1 MLGGRREQPKQAGL
15 ERRPPSLAVLVGAAL
30 LVCAGALAGG
40 ILIALPSAAPSP
52 ASRAGASVPCPRG
65 EAAARSDR
73 ALAAATARYLLE
85 ARGHAV
91 HADLRR
97 IARDPILLAALAAH
111 DLRRARAE
119 AERQLVNHVVRIR
132 VLRGSRVLLDANS
145 LSFDVAGSSIALR
158 SLGRLE
164 ITVQDIIGY
173 VKLVRKLD
181 AAEVIVHGA
190 GGHVHTSPRAA
201 AAARLTLPRSGCAR
215 VGGRLYAVRTLDE
228 VGFAGEALTIS
239 VLTPA

>member
-1 MLGGRREQPKQAGL
+1 MLRGDRERPDL
-15 ERRPPSLAVLVGAAL
+15 ERRPRSLAVLLGATL
-30 LVCAGALAGG
+30 LVSAGG
-40 ILIALPSAAPSP
+40 LTAGMLIASPSAAPP
-52 ASRAGASVPCPRG
+52 RGSRAAASVLCPRG
-65 EAAARSDR
+65 EAAARSGR
-73 ALAAATARYLLE
+73 ALAAATARYVLE

-119 AERQLVNHVVRIR
+119 ADRQLVNHVVRIR
-132 VLRGSRVLLDANS
+132 VLRGSRVLLDANP
-145 LSFDVAGSSIALR
+145 LSFDVGGSSIALR
-158 SLGRLE
+158 GLGRLE
-164 ITVQDIIGY
+164 ITVQDVIGY

-181 AAEVIVHGA
+181 AAEVIVHGG